1 MKKINVLLL
10 ILVLVITGC
19 ANVASDS
26 GEKEKD
32 KADKK
37 QVFLSSEELKENS
50 LDFVN
55 NYLLFDSESKATL
68 GDDFEKVE
76 INKFKIKL
84 PDGREVS
91 SFISSD
97 GKYFFAEAL
106 DIEDYKKKVEE
117 QKSLEAAKNKEI
129 PKTAKPKV
137 ELFVMSHCPY
147 VTQTEK
153 GILPVKELLKD
164 KIDFS
169 IKFVDYAM
177 HGKTEVDE
185 QLNQYCIQKEQSDNF
200 DTYLKCFLVD
210 SDGAGCLDR
219 AGIDKKNLTKCVE
232 KTDKEFKISELFADK
247 SSWVSGQFPQFNIN
261 KDENDLYGIKGSPS
275 IVINGVQKESNRD
288 PNSMLKAVCEG
299 FSVQP
304 EDCGKELSKDT
315 PSAGFGF
322 GSADVDSAN
331 ASCH

>member
-1 MKKINVLLL
+1 MIPRWQGFCSSLFFFFFNDTATTE
-10 ILVLVITGC
+10 IYT
-19 ANVASDS
+19 
-26 GEKEKD
+26 
-32 KADKK
+32 
-37 QVFLSSEELKENS
+37 LSLH
-50 LDFVN
+50 D
-55 NYLLFDSESKATL
+55 A
-68 GDDFEKVE
+68 
-76 INKFKIKL
+76 L
-84 PDGREVS
+84 P
-91 SFISSD
+91 IS
-97 GKYFFAEAL
+97 
-106 DIEDYKKKVEE
+106 
-117 QKSLEAAKNKEI
+117 KNKEI

-147 VTQTEK
+147 GTQTEK

-331 ASCH
+331 ASC